1 MSNNI
6 SPRSRIISIICAV
19 ALGVSLLFPL
29 WRIDLTA
36 PQYPEGLGLK
46 IYPHK
51 IGGDV
56 DVVNG
61 LNHYIGMKTLHTN
74 DFVEFAVLPYII
86 GFFALFLLFTAL
98 LRKRW
103 LLYTWLVVFV
113 LFGIVAMY
121 DFYRWE
127 YDYGHNLDPNAA
139 IVVPGMAY
147 QPPLIGFKQLLN
159 FGAYSFP
166 DVGGYIFLIVGL
178 LMVIVAYFE
187 WKKAKA
193 IRNRYVTALLFP
205 IVMMM
210 QGCSNDP
217 QPIAFGKD
225 ACHFCKM
232 IISERSFGAELVTV
246 KGKVY
251 KFDDTHCIISFLKS
265 GTLKETDKPEV
276 YLVDYAQK
284 EKLIPSSKAFLLQGD
299 AIRGPMAGNTAAFET
314 ASSMQEFQQKWNAH
328 QVKWNDLISK

>member
-74 DFVEFAVLPYII
+74 DFIEFTVLPYLI
-86 GFFALFLLFTAL
+86 GFFALFLLLAAL

-103 LLYTWLVVFV
+103 VLYTWLVLFV

-187 WKKAKA
+187 WKNAKTK
-193 IRNRYVTALLFP
+193 RNRYVTALLFP
-205 IVMMM
+205 VIMMM
-210 QGCSNDP
+210 QGCSTDP
-217 QPIAFGKD
+217 QPIVFGKD
-225 ACHFCKM
+225 PCHFCKM
-232 IISERSFGAELVTV
+232 IISERSFGAELVTA

-276 YLVDYAQK
+276 YLVDYAQN
-284 EKLIPSSKAFLLQGD
+284 EKLIPASKAFLLQGD
-299 AIRGPMAGNTAAFET
+299 AIRGPMAGTIAAFET
-314 ASSMQEFQQKWNAH
+314 ASSMQEFQKTWNAQ
-328 QVKWNDLISK
+328 QVKWNDIISK